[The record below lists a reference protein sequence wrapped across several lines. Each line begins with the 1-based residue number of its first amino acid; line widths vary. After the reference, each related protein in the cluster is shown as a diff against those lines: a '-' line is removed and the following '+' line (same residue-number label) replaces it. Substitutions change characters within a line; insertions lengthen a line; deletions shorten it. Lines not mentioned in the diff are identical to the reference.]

1 MALRF
6 LKFRNLIIGIIMSS
20 AVTYSDFLQL
30 PVDFHGAIGFLW
42 GPLGLVQLS
51 KTGSLSLPS
60 LSLANFILVYSWPYL
75 MDHLFRQASLLTM
88 PSCLW

>member
-30 PVDFHGAIGFLW
+30 PVDFHGATGFLLGSFGS
-42 GPLGLVQLS
+42 GPTL
-51 KTGSLSLPS
+51 
-60 LSLANFILVYSWPYL
+60 
-75 MDHLFRQASLLTM
+75 
-88 PSCLW
+88 